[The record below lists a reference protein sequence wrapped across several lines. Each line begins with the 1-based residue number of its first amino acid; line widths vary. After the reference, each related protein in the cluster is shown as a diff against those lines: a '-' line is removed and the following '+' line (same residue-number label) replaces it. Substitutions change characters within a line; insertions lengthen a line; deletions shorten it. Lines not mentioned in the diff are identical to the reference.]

1 MKKTMNDKAGR
12 QPMGTGDAENIKNT
26 LPETRFPCIMTN
38 KKAFLQKERMR
49 ENCRQAENS
58 RS

>member
-1 MKKTMNDKAGR
+1 MKKTMIDKAGR

-26 LPETRFPCIMTN
+26 LPETGFQCIITN

>member
-1 MKKTMNDKAGR
+1 MKKTMIDKAG
-12 QPMGTGDAENIKNT
+12 QTAMGTGDVENIKNT
-26 LPETRFPCIMTN
+26 LPETGFQCIITN
-38 KKAFLQKERMR
+38 KKKVLKKERMR